1 MKHQSK
7 ENRASIVLFLL
18 FLCFVTPRAK
28 SQVLLEND
36 SSDVCK
42 VIDIVNVGLSTEIQK
57 KYEKEYIATSV
68 IVGYNLRKNEVEF
81 YWLDD
86 RYDFD
91 LYSLQK
97 GDSIT
102 LHYPHMSIDNR
113 KRAIA
118 MDNHSFQE
126 RIRENDSI
134 YVDIDFFDIEKK
146 LGLPPSLD
154 DGLFLKWEIAKRRF
168 MEHIIEDNQGL
179 HTLDIENADDL
190 RLSKRTFGQLYCIYI
205 LMHNETIRNKE

>member
-68 IVGYNLRKNEVEF
+68 IVGYNLRKNEDV
-81 YWLDD
+81 YCHDI
-86 RYDFD
+86 
-91 LYSLQK
+91 SLFRVNYLRTK
-97 GDSIT
+97 V
-102 LHYPHMSIDNR
+102 N
-113 KRAIA
+113 
-118 MDNHSFQE
+118 
-126 RIRENDSI
+126 
-134 YVDIDFFDIEKK
+134 
-146 LGLPPSLD
+146 
-154 DGLFLKWEIAKRRF
+154 
-168 MEHIIEDNQGL
+168 NQ
-179 HTLDIENADDL
+179 
-190 RLSKRTFGQLYCIYI
+190 
-205 LMHNETIRNKE
+205 

>member
-134 YVDIDFFDIEKK
+134 YVDIDLEEVVAYIVKEAKK
-146 LGLPPSLD
+146 DEMGEYDPEEVLFVVQGEMEYGDSLG
-154 DGLFLKWEIAKRRF
+154 
-168 MEHIIEDNQGL
+168 Q
-179 HTLDIENADDL
+179 AD
-190 RLSKRTFGQLYCIYI
+190 
-205 LMHNETIRNKE
+205 

>member
-36 SSDVCK
+36 SSVVCK

-91 LYSLQK
+91 LYSSQK

-126 RIRENDSI
+126 RIRE
-134 YVDIDFFDIEKK
+134 
-146 LGLPPSLD
+146 
-154 DGLFLKWEIAKRRF
+154 FLKWEIAKRRF

-179 HTLDIENADDL
+179 HTLDTENADDL